1 MLRIITA
8 LVALCIFSVSAHVR
22 ALSLRELIE
31 QVKPA
36 VAHIEVLDGSGEVLG
51 SGSGFVIAKSGRIV
65 TNHHVIEQGSRLV
78 AVFDGGKRVEVTG
91 VWGTDPAD
99 DLALLQ
105 LEPGKYT
112 PLTLSNQEVRQG
124 DEVVVV
130 GSPRGFAGS
139 VSTGIVSAVRQE
151 GTSIATEGSEAHTHW
166 GLQISAAISSGS
178 SRSPVMNN
186 DGEVVGV
193 AVGVHTGG
201 QALNFAVPVERLREM
216 LASLSNSAQTQ
227 PTSLL
232 VALRDAREQQG
243 ERGPLF
249 NLVLSL
255 AFAAFVLLSWL
266 TVSRYLRN
274 RARSARKK

>member
-1 MLRIITA
+1 MLHIITA
-8 LVALCIFSVSAHVR
+8 LLALCIVSVSAQAR

-65 TNHHVIEQGSRLV
+65 TNHHVIERGRRLV
-78 AVFDGGKRVEVTG
+78 AVFDGGKRVAVTG
-91 VWGTDPAD
+91 VWSTDPAD

-105 LEPGKYT
+105 LEAGKYI

-151 GTSIATEGSEAHTHW
+151 GTSIAAEGSGAHKHW

-178 SRSPVMNN
+178 SGSPVMNN

-216 LASLSNSAQTQ
+216 LSSLSNGAQTQ
-227 PTSLL
+227 PMPLL

-243 ERGPLF
+243 ERGIVF
-249 NLVLSL
+249 NLVLSI
-255 AFAAFVLLSWL
+255 AVAAFVLLAWL
-266 TVSRYLRN
+266 AVSKHLSSRP
-274 RARSARKK
+274 RSARIR